1 MSVSVVIPTLHSPI
15 IRDVIRSLEQQ
26 TSRETIAEILVVGQ
40 TDPNAITT
48 PAQLIFTNHPVAAA
62 TARNLGAQHA
72 TGDILLFLDS
82 DCLAH
87 PELVANHLNRH
98 RDGHAVVG
106 GSIAI
111 EPHDAYWRLC
121 DNLLSFTPFLA
132 PMPAGERPYLPSLNL
147 SIPRS
152 IFNALGGFDER
163 FSGAAGEDID
173 LSFRL
178 RARGYR
184 LFFAPEAQVT
194 HHPSRVNAATVA
206 RHLRSFGRIQVI
218 LHQRSRR
225 LGRLTQSHWLRAWA
239 SLLQATAP
247 LLAFIDAVQLYSRYP
262 PLRHYWHCLPG
273 IVWGKSAWYWGYS
286 EMLLIQAGN
295 THL

>member
-1 MSVSVVIPTLHSPI
+1 MSLSVVIPTLHSPI

-26 TSRETIAEILVVGQ
+26 TARETIAEILVIGQ

-82 DCLAH
+82 DCIAH
-87 PELVANHLNRH
+87 PELVAHHLNRH
-98 RDGHAVVG
+98 RKGHTVVG

-121 DNLLSFTPFLA
+121 DNLLAFTPFLA
-132 PMPAGERPYLPSLNL
+132 MMPAGERPYLPSLNFSL
-147 SIPRS
+147 PRT
-152 IFNALGGFDER
+152 IFNAIGGFDER
-163 FSGAAGEDID
+163 FSGAAGEDVD

-178 RARGYR
+178 RAQGHR
-184 LFFAPEAQVT
+184 LFFAPEAQVM
-194 HHPSRVNAATVA
+194 HYPSRANAATVA

-218 LHQRSRR
+218 LHRRSQRWDRI
-225 LGRLTQSHWLRAWA
+225 TQSRQLRAWA

-247 LLAFIDAVQLYSRYP
+247 LLALIDALQLYSRYP
-262 PLRHYWHCLPG
+262 PLRRYWHCLPG

-286 EMLLIQAGN
+286 EMLLIQAG
-295 THL
+295 TKHL